1 MYHGN
6 TRSRRTTQT
15 AYANSANRK
24 LSTTAIATI
33 RTVNKSN
40 AESRSKKTRPRANR
54 VIQNIV
60 QKPKNQIAR
69 NRTRL
74 KSDVGPKKKSE
85 LNTLSLYLISQK
97 SHVLKRGFFYHG
109 SKTLAN
115 FWVQDCLE

>member
-74 KSDVGPKKKSE
+74 KSDVGPKKRV
-85 LNTLSLYLISQK
+85 N
-97 SHVLKRGFFYHG
+97 
-109 SKTLAN
+109 
-115 FWVQDCLE
+115 